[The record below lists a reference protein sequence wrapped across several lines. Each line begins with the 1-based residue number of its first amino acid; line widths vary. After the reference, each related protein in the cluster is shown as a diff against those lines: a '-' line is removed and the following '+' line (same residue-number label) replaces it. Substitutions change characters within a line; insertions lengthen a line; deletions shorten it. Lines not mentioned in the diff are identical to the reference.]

1 MAHRTRCWLVVLA
14 LGWSVATAIAG
25 ELPVV
30 LAVDTSRSLSA
41 VDLEA
46 LRGAIGQILEQLPA
60 GLPVGLVVF
69 NDQARWLVP
78 LGGGREEVRA
88 ALGRLQPEG
97 RYTVLNDALF
107 LAARELEGGG
117 VVLVVTDGRDE
128 NSATTADDVAR
139 VCAANHVRLVFLAT
153 GDRVDERALR
163 RLALLTSG
171 AYLAS
176 GGDGASRLLAAV
188 AAAQQGVASAAP
200 RVEPVAAPTSAPQP
214 TAAAAPAPAPA
225 PERPLWFWALLVLA
239 ALAVPAGVLL
249 WRRQRAEERRV
260 CDRCGS
266 ALEPWETE
274 CVPCRLREAAAAE
287 RAASAAPPAAAAAVP
302 LDARA
307 FERQALADEID
318 KTFVLGE
325 QFVLLVKEHRKPP
338 RTVHLQPDK
347 PFSVGRAPKVNTLT
361 LADPTLSAQH
371 FRIVFQEGAYYI
383 ADLGATNGTFVNGEK
398 VRACKLK
405 VGDVIRAGETELEL
419 RVQLQ
424 KRT

>member
-1 MAHRTRCWLVVLA
+1 MRFLPKLSCFLA
-14 LGWSVATAIAG
+14 TLAILTPA
-25 ELPVV
+25 LLAAPPPVI
-30 LAVDTSRSLSA
+30 LAADTSRSLA
-41 VDLEA
+41 QAEL
-46 LRGAIGQILEQLPA
+46 GAATGVLAEIAASLPA
-60 GLPVGLVVF
+60 GTPVGLLEF
-69 NDQARWLVP
+69 GDAPRWLVALTGERP
-78 LGGGREEVRA
+78 EVLARLRDLAPGGQHT
-88 ALGRLQPEG
+88 LLH
-97 RYTVLNDALF
+97 DALV
-107 LAARELEGGG
+107 LAAQALPGGG
-117 VVLVVTDGRDE
+117 VIAAATDGRDE

-153 GDRVDERALR
+153 GRRVDERGLR

-171 AYLAS
+171 AYLAP
-176 GGDGASRLLAAV
+176 GGGGEAGRLLAAV
-188 AAAQQGVASAAP
+188 AAAQQGIANEAP
-200 RVEPVAAPTSAPQP
+200 RIEPVSAPTPQPQP
-214 TAAAAPAPAPA
+214 TVVPAPAPA
-225 PERPLWFWALLVLA
+225 PVLGRPLWQWALLALA

-260 CDRCGS
+260 CERCGS

-287 RAASAAPPAAAAAVP
+287 RAASEAPAAAVAAVP

-307 FERQALADEID
+307 FERQALAEAID

-338 RTVHLQPDK
+338 RTVYLQPDK

-398 VRACKLK
+398 VRA
-405 VGDVIRAGETELEL
+405 
-419 RVQLQ
+419 
-424 KRT
+424 